1 MRALRQ
7 GAVLLASLLPIAS
20 SFAVEASATDVT
32 QCAGL
37 EASQS
42 VQPITDA
49 STRLVLQ
56 ALVQPQSVENRSSLF
71 EHYLS
76 STVEHPNSARKVASS
91 HARLVLA
98 AERIQQGRFE
108 EARQT
113 LSKIDLSSTVA
124 VDAAL
129 LLAES
134 WRLQGNDAQSQAWL
148 IRVVQRYSSDPQA
161 LDGLLLSARDLAA
174 DGKIREAWALYSLI
188 NDKVLANVEQVGAL
202 RDKDDTLVEDLIN
215 TRLDE
220 SRSIKSQ
227 IVKNILQSNEHTALA
242 NIRDIIEA
250 RQQLDCLANK
260 DEGLKDDAWDESIL
274 AANVTSFQTML
285 KTEARINEQQLKELN
300 AQLVNAQ
307 PEERPVI
314 EAEITN
320 LHEQM
325 ASLSDRLN
333 ELQREQAEL
342 PDDSLSEKKQLQQR
356 VKATERRVEENRVA
370 IRRELDA
377 SLDSLQNRYRELA
390 AETQLAR
397 AELMQLLANR

>member
-1 MRALRQ
+1 MRPLRQ

-20 SFAVEASATDVT
+20 GFAVEASATDIK

-37 EASQS
+37 ETSQS

-242 NIRDIIEA
+242 NMRDIIEA
-250 RQQLDCLANK
+250 RQQLDCLANE

-300 AQLVNAQ
+300 AQLVNAP
-307 PEERPVI
+307 PEARPVI

-342 PDDSLSEKKQLQQR
+342 PDDSLSQKKQLQQR
-356 VKATERRVEENRVA
+356 VKATEHRVEENRVA